1 MTDEIINHDKT
12 KLEQFLKVLLDV
24 QTKLNVSCYFVGG
37 CVRDRLLKQVTNDYD
52 IAVDGDLEQM
62 IQALKETN
70 WGANE
75 GANEDANKGI
85 FELTPSILG
94 TAKVRF
100 GKYHVDLATFRSE
113 RYTSNNGLPEIAAG
127 DIESDLSRRDFTIN
141 TGYILLSHDNL
152 DKMLHVDDAIDI
164 EIAFAHPKFHADI
177 ENGVLRVLHDRSFI
191 EDPSRMLRAV
201 KYSTLY
207 DLKMDDATQ
216 SLFNTASKKR
226 LITDYSRDRY
236 RQIVLGYAKHK
247 HGIEILTNIYKQSLL
262 LQVEVSEPSNTK
274 RIQAY
279 YDLFAEEPTA
289 APAAAQD
296 HTMNRGILYLLLIY
310 EYHLAFWFGADRQI
324 SEIAKSCI
332 ALQETASIMTP
343 VQCQSRWWGYETFKR
358 YDACSLIFAKD
369 AVSISETMKHA
380 LHTYLEETQF
390 IKLSINGNTLKN
402 LGIESGKK
410 IGLLLNLL
418 LAHKVDTGSPMT
430 QEEEIKWIE
439 SKQYEY

>member
-1 MTDEIINHDKT
+1 MTDEIINCDKT

-24 QTKLNVSCYFVGG
+24 QTQLNVSCYFVGG
-37 CVRDRLLKQVTNDYD
+37 CVRDRLLKQVTYDYD

-62 IQALKETN
+62 IQVVKETN
-70 WGANE
+70 C
-75 GANEDANKGI
+75 GANEDANI
-85 FELTPSILG
+85 TPSILG

-164 EIAFAHPKFHADI
+164 EMAFAHPMFHADI
-177 ENGVLRVLHDRSFI
+177 ENGILRVLHDRSFI

-207 DLKMDDATQ
+207 DLKMDDVTQ

-332 ALQETASIMTP
+332 ALQETASVATP
-343 VQCQSRWWGYETFKR
+343 VQCLSRWWGYETFKR
-358 YDACSLIFAKD
+358 YDACSLNFAKV
-369 AVSISETMKHA
+369 AVSISETMKLA
-380 LHTYLEETQF
+380 LDSYLNETQF

-410 IGLLLNLL
+410 IGVLLNLL
-418 LAHKVDTGSPMT
+418 LAHKVDTGSTMT

>member
-1 MTDEIINHDKT
+1 MTAENIEHDKT
-12 KLEQFLKVLLDV
+12 KLEQFLKALLRV
-24 QTKLNVSCYFVGG
+24 QTELNVHCYFVGG
-37 CVRDRLLKQVTNDYD
+37 CVRDRLLKQVSYDYD
-52 IAVDGDLEQM
+52 IAVDGDLEKI
-62 IQALKETN
+62 IQAFKVTN
-70 WGANE
+70 WGTNVSIN
-75 GANEDANKGI
+75 GGTY
-85 FELTPSILG
+85 ELMPSILG

-164 EIAFAHPKFHADI
+164 DMAFAHPKLHEDI
-177 ENGVLRVLHDRSFI
+177 KNGILRVLHDRSFI

-201 KYSTLY
+201 KYGTLY

-216 SLFNTASKKR
+216 SLFNTASKAHV
-226 LITDYSRDRY
+226 ITNYSRDRY
-236 RQIVLGYAKHK
+236 RQIVLGYAKHEQ
-247 HGIEILTNIYKQSLL
+247 GIEILTNLYKQSLL
-262 LQVEVSEPSNTK
+262 PQVEVSEPSNTM
-274 RIQAY
+274 RIEAY
-279 YDLFAEEPTA
+279 YGLFADEHEID
-289 APAAAQD
+289 QD
-296 HTMNRGILYLLLIY
+296 RAFDRGILYLLLMY
-310 EYHLAFWFGADRQI
+310 EYHLAFWLGADRQI

-332 ALQETASIMTP
+332 ALQEIASVATP
-343 VQCQSRWWGYETFKR
+343 AQCLSRWWWYETFKR
-358 YDACSLIFAKD
+358 YDACALEFAKV

-380 LHTYLEETQF
+380 IDTYLKETQF

-402 LGIESGKK
+402 FGMESGKK

-418 LAHKVDTGSPMT
+418 LAHKVDTGCNMT

-439 SKQYEY
+439 SRQNEY